1 MLKKSIDNKQF
12 GKGVCTSDDV
22 KPVENIANGSEL
34 VEIDTGKRCVFDEGQ
49 SIWIEYGTGEDRSNS
64 AVSNPNTVTIITGTL
79 ANPWGD
85 LGFETIR
92 QGLYSHNMSAFIT
105 AVLGGATMSAQLEG
119 YERTIY
125 MGQAGTTDYGYSA
138 ASVLWANL
146 GAQITKMYYI
156 LDGNGGY
163 QNLSSAISDDLA
175 TTLTVI
181 SHPLPESEA
190 GKLL

>member
-1 MLKKSIDNKQF
+1 MLKKSIDNKQY

-49 SIWIEYGTGEDRSNS
+49 SIWIEYGTGEDRSGS
-64 AVSNPNTVTIITGTL
+64 GTSNPNTVTIITGTL
-79 ANPWGD
+79 ADPWGD

-92 QGLYSHNMSAFIT
+92 QGLLSHNMSALIT
-105 AVLGGATMSAQLEG
+105 ASLGGTIMYAPLEA
-119 YERTIY
+119 YEQTIY
-125 MGQAGTTDYGYSA
+125 MGQAGTMDDGYV
-138 ASVLWANL
+138 ASSILWANL
-146 GAQITKMYYI
+146 GAQVTKTLY
-156 LDGNGGY
+156 LLNSNGGY
-163 QNLSSAISDDLA
+163 QDLSSALSDDLE

-190 GKLL
+190 GKL